1 MGIEPQCQV
10 VVVVGGGGGCK
21 MRWRE
26 RKKEKEREIERG
38 RKVEVYCKRG
48 VKDMQHGKE
57 CGRGKE

>member
-1 MGIEPQCQV
+1 MSGS
-10 VVVVGGGGGCK
+10 GGWEGGK
-21 MRWRE
+21 RERERQTE
-26 RKKEKEREIERG
+26 RKKEIERG

>member
-10 VVVVGGGGGCK
+10 VVEGWGWGGQNEVE
-21 MRWRE
+21 RE
-26 RKKEKEREIERG
+26 RKNEREIERG